1 MCVCMCCVCVQCVL
15 SAHTPQIPPP
25 LTPQIT
31 RSSGVGSVAVWGML
45 RAFAI
50 GQLAVELLGKLKDR
64 VETWGLDSIRRY
76 YE

>member
-1 MCVCMCCVCVQCVL
+1 MYVLCVCSVYSQ
-15 SAHTPQIPPP
+15 HTPLRSPHPSP

-64 VETWGLDSIRRY
+64 VETWGLDSIRR
-76 YE
+76 